1 MASSDEQLVSAL
13 RASLKENSRLQH
25 ENSQLAAAAVEPIA
39 IVSMGCRFPG
49 GINNPEDFWR
59 VVSEGADVYTGF
71 PTDRGWDLDGLFDPD
86 PDHPGT
92 TYVREGAFLHDAPKF
107 DAAFFGISPREAL
120 AMDPQ
125 QRQLLE
131 VSWETLERAGL
142 DPHSMRGT
150 DVGVFTGMVH
160 QDYAPDLSGFE
171 DYLSLERALGTAGG
185 VASGRVSYTLG
196 LEGPAVTVDTMCS
209 SSLVATHLA
218 AQALR
223 RGECSMALAGG
234 ATVMATPGGF
244 VGFSR
249 QRGLAADGR
258 IKAFS
263 ASADGS
269 GWAEGVGVLLL
280 ERLSDARRNGHQVL
294 AVLKGS
300 AINQDGAS
308 NGLTAPNGPAQ
319 QRVIRKAL
327 SNAGLTTSDIDM
339 VEAHGTGTTL
349 GDPIEAQA
357 LLATYGQGRA
367 EDRPLLLGSVKSVL
381 GHAQAASGVAAV
393 IKTVQSLREGVL
405 PATLHVDEP
414 TSQVDWSA
422 GAVELLTEA
431 RPWPD
436 VERPRRAGISS
447 FGASGTNA
455 HVILEQAPEASE
467 VPEVLEDK
475 VEVEQDSAPAAPAAD
490 GDVVLP
496 FVVSAKGAGALAGQ
510 AQRLA
515 AYVEGVEGAETEPL
529 AGIAGSLITGRAM
542 LADRAVVVAGSRE
555 ELLSGLGALARGESD
570 AALTK
575 NLTPG
580 GGNGPGGTV
589 FVFPGQGAQWVGM
602 GRELLDTSPA
612 FAARIA
618 ECEQALAP
626 YVDWSLTD
634 VLRGQDDL
642 NSLDRVDILQPAS
655 FAVMLGLATL
665 WQTAGITPDAVL
677 GHSQGEIA
685 AACIAGA
692 LTLNDA
698 ARIVA
703 LRSQAIGQ
711 LLSGAGAMASIN
723 LPADDIHTLLADG
736 DGDGAG
742 DGAGDGVEIAAIN
755 GPTSTVIA
763 GDPTRLDEL
772 LAVLEAQGTRV
783 RRIAVDYASHTHH
796 VETIEATLATHLS
809 GITASAPAIPFYSTV
824 DQTWITEPDT
834 LNTTYWYRNLRQ
846 TVHFEPAVRQL
857 AGDGFGVFIEI
868 SPHPV
873 LLQPITE
880 TTDLTESAP
889 VLLGTLRRGEGSM
902 HRMLTSLAEAFVQG
916 LDVDWAPLLPAG
928 ATQHHLALPTYAF
941 DHQHYWIEM
950 KGTDTDVTSV
960 GLAATDHPL
969 LGAVVELP
977 QSDGLVF
984 TSRLSL
990 KTHPWLADHAIQ
1002 NSVVIPGT
1010 IYVDL
1015 AIRAG
1020 DEFGCGVLDELV
1032 IGAPLVLPEDDSV
1045 RIQVAVGGAD
1055 EAGRRA
1061 VGVYAARG
1069 DVVEGGGQ
1077 EWTRHASGVLSPV
1090 APVAS
1095 AGAGARYDFGQWP
1108 PAGAEP
1114 VDITGFYEDLT
1125 ERGYAYGPAF
1135 QGLRAVWR
1143 RGEELFAEAALPREP
1158 REDAGRFGL
1167 HPALLD
1173 AALHTNAFVER
1184 EDDGR
1189 NVLPFAWNGVVLQA
1203 TGAAALRVRV
1213 APCGP
1218 DALSFDAADE
1228 SGTPVLTMDSLIS
1241 RPV

>member
-1 MASSDEQLVSAL
+1 MASPDEQLVSAL

-25 ENSQLAAAAVEPIA
+25 ENSQLAAAAVEPVA

-49 GINNPEDFWR
+49 GITNPEDFWR
-59 VVSEGADVYTGF
+59 VVSEGADVYTEF

-86 PDHPGT
+86 PDNPGT
-92 TYVREGAFLHDAPKF
+92 TYVREGAFLHDAAKF

-131 VSWETLERAGL
+131 VSWETFERAGI
-142 DPHSMRGT
+142 DPHSMRGA

-171 DYLSLERALGTAGG
+171 GYLSLERALGTAGG
-185 VASGRVSYTLG
+185 VASGRVAYTLG

-209 SSLVATHLA
+209 SSLVALHLA

-280 ERLSDARRNGHQVL
+280 ERLSDARKNGHRVL
-294 AVLKGS
+294 AVLRGS

-327 SNAGLTTSDIDM
+327 ANAGLTTSDIDM

-357 LLATYGQGRA
+357 LLATYGQGR
-367 EDRPLLLGSVKSVL
+367 EEGRPLLLGSVKSVL

-393 IKTVQSLREGVL
+393 IKTVQSLRHGVL

-414 TSQVDWSA
+414 TPQVDWTA
-422 GAVELLTEA
+422 GAVELLTES
-431 RPWPD
+431 RTWPETD
-436 VERPRRAGISS
+436 RPRRVGVSS

-455 HVILEQAPEASE
+455 HVILEQSPEEGEAAVAPF
-467 VPEVLEDK
+467 
-475 VEVEQDSAPAAPAAD
+475 D

-496 FVVSAKGAGALAGQ
+496 FVVSAKGAEALPGQ
-510 AQRLA
+510 AARLA
-515 AYVEGVEGAETEPL
+515 ELVEGDEAVPS
-529 AGIAGSLITGRAM
+529 AGVAASLLSGRAV
-542 LADRAVVVAGSRE
+542 LSDRAVVVAGSRD

-570 AALTK
+570 ATLVRS
-575 NLTPG
+575 LVPG
-580 GGNGPGGTV
+580 GGSGPGRSV

-602 GRELLDTSPA
+602 GRELLDSSVV
-612 FAARIA
+612 FAGRVA
-618 ECEQALAP
+618 ECERALAP
-626 YVDWSLTD
+626 FVEWSLTD
-634 VLRGQDDL
+634 VLRGEADAAL
-642 NSLDRVDILQPAS
+642 LERVDVIQPAS
-655 FAVMLGLATL
+655 FAVMVSLAAV
-665 WQTAGITPDAVL
+665 WRAAGVVPDAVL

-685 AACIAGA
+685 AACVAGA
-692 LTLNDA
+692 LSLEDA
-698 ARIVA
+698 ARVVA
-703 LRSQAIGQ
+703 LRSQAIGRV
-711 LLSGAGAMASIN
+711 LSGAGGMASVA
-723 LPADDIHTLLADG
+723 LSEAEVRELLVE
-736 DGDGAG
+736 
-742 DGAGDGVEIAAIN
+742 GVEVAAVN
-755 GPTSTVIA
+755 GPTSVVIA
-763 GDPTRLDEL
+763 GDAEALDGL
-772 LAVLEAQGTRV
+772 LTVLEGRGVRV
-783 RRIAVDYASHTHH
+783 RRVAVDYASHTRH
-796 VETIEATLATHLS
+796 VEAAEDVLAAELA
-809 GITASAPAIPFYSTV
+809 GVTALAPEIPFFSSV
-824 DQTWITEPDT
+824 DGAWVDEAGVLDGG
-834 LNTTYWYRNLRQ
+834 YWYRNLRQ
-846 TVHFEPAVRQL
+846 TVGFEPAVRAL
-857 AGDGFGVFIEI
+857 MGEGFGVFVEV

-873 LLQPITE
+873 LLQPVTE
-880 TTDLTESAP
+880 IADAAEVTP
-889 VLLGTLRRGEGSM
+889 VLVGSLRRGEGGM
-902 HRMLTSLAEAFVQG
+902 RRMLASLAEAFVRG
-916 LDVDWAPLLPAG
+916 VDIDWTAVLPAG
-928 ATQHHLALPTYAF
+928 VAGGPRVDLPTYAF
-941 DHQHYWIEM
+941 DHEHYWIQM
-950 KGTDTDVTSV
+950 TGADTDVASV
-960 GLAATDHPL
+960 GLSSTDHPL

-990 KTHPWLADHAIQ
+990 RTHPWLADHAIQ
-1002 NSVVIPGT
+1002 GSVVIPGT

-1032 IGAPLVLPEDDSV
+1032 IGAPLVLPEDEAV

-1055 EAGRRA
+1055 ESGRRS
-1061 VGVYAARG
+1061 VGVYASRG
-1069 DVVEGGGQ
+1069 DGGAGGGQ

-1090 APVAS
+1090 APVAPVS
-1095 AGAGARYDFGQWP
+1095 AGTRFDFAQWP

-1114 VDITGFYEDLT
+1114 VDVTGFYEDLT

-1173 AALHTNAFVER
+1173 AALHTNAFVAR

-1203 TGAAALRVRV
+1203 AGAAALRVRV

-1218 DALSFDAADE
+1218 DALS
-1228 SGTPVLTMDSLIS
+1228 
-1241 RPV
+1241 